1 MADDLGELK
10 SRLAEIADLGAAS
23 AVMVWDQRTHMPPG
37 GAAARARQLATI
49 SRLSHERLADPAL
62 GELLERLKGYEATL
76 DRDSDDASLIRV
88 ARRDHERAIRVPAS
102 FVTELRAHASAT
114 YQVWGKARP
123 ANDFGMV
130 RPYLEKS
137 LELSRQYASYFP
149 GYQHIADPLLDD
161 AEEGWKTSEVQG
173 IFAELREQL
182 VPIVSAIT
190 SQAKPDNS
198 FLMARYPESEQ
209 LALGLDVVR
218 QLGYDLSRGRQDKTL
233 HPFEI
238 TFSVGDVRITTRV
251 DEHDL
256 KQALFG
262 TIHEA
267 GHGLYEQGGR
277 PEFEPTPLAGGTS
290 PGFHESQSR
299 LWENLVGRS
308 RPFWTH
314 FYPVLQ
320 KRFPGQL
327 GAVSLDS
334 FYRAINRVEQSLI
347 RVEADEVTYNLHVML
362 RFDLELA
369 MLEGRLAVKD
379 LPDAWRERMRAD
391 LGVAPLDDRDGVL
404 QDVHWYSGLIGGRF
418 QGYTLGNILSA
429 QLFETAVRA
438 RPSISK
444 EMERGDFGTLR
455 SWLTEN
461 IYRHGRKFPAPDL
474 VVRATGAPLSVQP
487 FVRYLRTKYAE
498 LYNL

>member
-1 MADDLGELK
+1 
-10 SRLAEIADLGAAS
+10 
-23 AVMVWDQRTHMPPG
+23 
-37 GAAARARQLATI
+37 
-49 SRLSHERLADPAL
+49 
-62 GELLERLKGYEATL
+62 
-76 DRDSDDASLIRV
+76 
-88 ARRDHERAIRVPAS
+88 
-102 FVTELRAHASAT
+102 
-114 YQVWGKARP
+114 
-123 ANDFGMV
+123 
-130 RPYLEKS
+130 
-137 LELSRQYASYFP
+137 
-149 GYQHIADPLLDD
+149 
-161 AEEGWKTSEVQG
+161 
-173 IFAELREQL
+173 
-182 VPIVSAIT
+182 
-190 SQAKPDNS
+190 
-198 FLMARYPESEQ
+198 
-209 LALGLDVVR
+209 
-218 QLGYDLSRGRQDKTL
+218 
-233 HPFEI
+233 
-238 TFSVGDVRITTRV
+238 
-251 DEHDL
+251 
-256 KQALFG
+256 
-262 TIHEA
+262 
-267 GHGLYEQGGR
+267 
-277 PEFEPTPLAGGTS
+277 
-290 PGFHESQSR
+290 R

-369 MLEGRLAVKD
+369 MLEGRLAVRD